1 MTARALVYC
10 AAEEQD
16 MYDTSDIRKGLKI
29 QIDGEPYV
37 VVDFQFVKPGKG
49 TAFTKTRIKNLI
61 TGAVLDRTY
70 RSNERL
76 EPANVEERQMQF
88 LYAEGDNF
96 CFMDKETYE
105 QMYISKEF
113 IADAAMFMPDNIDVT
128 VLVFNERPVGIS
140 LPNFVELQIVKS
152 DPGIRGDTAS
162 GATKP
167 ATLSTGAVIQVPLFV
182 EEGEWLRID
191 TRTGAY
197 VERVKK

>member
-1 MTARALVYC
+1 
-10 AAEEQD
+10 

-76 EPANVEERQMQF
+76 EPANIEEKQMQF
-88 LYAEGDNF
+88 LYAEGDNL
-96 CFMDKETYE
+96 CFMDNESYE
-105 QMYISKEF
+105 QVYVARDIVAEV
-113 IADAAMFMPDNIDVT
+113 ALLMPDN
-128 VLVFNERPVGIS
+128 LVVSVMLFNDRPVGVT
-140 LPNFVELQIVKS
+140 LPNFVELQITKS

-167 ATLSTGAVIQVPLFV
+167 AVLSTGAVIQVPLFV
-182 EEGEWLRID
+182 EEGEWVRID
-191 TRTGAY
+191 TRTGSY

>member
-1 MTARALVYC
+1 
-10 AAEEQD
+10 
-16 MYDTSDIRKGLKI
+16 MYDTSDIRKGLKF

-61 TGAVLDRTY
+61 TGAVLDKTF

-76 EPANVEERQMQF
+76 EPANIEEKQMQF

-96 CFMDKETYE
+96 CFMDNQSYE
-105 QMYISKEF
+105 QVYITRDIVDE
-113 IADAAMFMPDNIDVT
+113 AAKFMPDNLVVS
-128 VLVFNERPVGIS
+128 VLFFNERPVGVT
-140 LPNFVELQIVKS
+140 LPNFVELQVAHAE
-152 DPGIRGDTAS
+152 PGMKGDTAS

-167 ATLSTGAVIQVPLFV
+167 ATLSTGAVINVPLFV
-182 EEGEWLRID
+182 NEGEWLRID
-191 TRTGAY
+191 TRTAAY

>member
-1 MTARALVYC
+1 
-10 AAEEQD
+10 
-16 MYDTSDIRKGLKI
+16 MYDTSDIRKGLKF

-61 TGAVLDRTY
+61 TGAVLDKTF

-76 EPANVEERQMQF
+76 EPANIEEKQMQF
-88 LYAEGDNF
+88 LYTEGDNF
-96 CFMDKETYE
+96 CFMDNQSYE
-105 QMYISKEF
+105 QVYV
-113 IADAAMFMPDNIDVT
+113 ARDVVGDAAKFLSDNLVCS
-128 VLVFNERPVGIS
+128 VLFFNERPVGVT
-140 LPNFVELQIVKS
+140 LPNFVELQVAHS
-152 DPGIRGDTAS
+152 EPGMKGDTAS

-182 EEGEWLRID
+182 DEGEWLRID
-191 TRTGAY
+191 TRTGEY

>member
-1 MTARALVYC
+1 
-10 AAEEQD
+10 
-16 MYDTSDIRKGLKI
+16 MYDTSDIRKGLKF

-61 TGAVLDRTY
+61 TGAVLDKTY

-76 EPANVEERQMQF
+76 EPANIEEKQMQF
-88 LYAEGDNF
+88 LYIEGDSY
-96 CFMDKETYE
+96 CFMDNQSYE
-105 QMYISKEF
+105 QVYIQKDIVDESANF
-113 IADAAMFMPDNIDVT
+113 LSDNLVVA
-128 VLVFNERPVGIS
+128 VLFFNERPIGIT
-140 LPNFVELQIVKS
+140 LPNFVELQVTQS
-152 DPGIRGDTAS
+152 DPGLKGDTAS

-167 ATLSTGAVIQVPLFV
+167 ATLTTGAVIQVPLFV

-191 TRTGAY
+191 TRTGEY